1 METDEEL
8 PTGYGP
14 QTPPGDN
21 FLNDFV
27 QGEAD
32 AWAALS
38 RARGDPVAEDAHFAI
53 MMADGGSASVFGNPV
68 VLRRPLRAD
77 EWPAA
82 AATMH
87 AFFASRAGGDFLVF
101 SAWPTPDL
109 RDLGFGLVGHPPVME
124 RMPGPSGGAAPPVD
138 GLEIRPV
145 ADGRD
150 AAVWERVLVE
160 AYPVPELQPF
170 SPGSLLPPPA
180 LAAPGWHHWVGHLD
194 GVPVATASAFVDD
207 RHVRVEFV
215 SAQPGCRGRGVG
227 AAMTAA
233 AGDAD
238 PTKPAVLIA
247 SDLGQGVYRRLGYRA
262 LARFTLWVGHRGAPA
277 PGAA

>member
-38 RARGDPVAEDAHFAI
+38 RARGDPVVEDAHLGI
-53 MMADGGSASVFGNPV
+53 MMADGGSPSVFGNPV

-150 AAVWERVLVE
+150 AAVWE
-160 AYPVPELQPF
+160 
-170 SPGSLLPPPA
+170 LLPAPA

-194 GVPVATASAFVDD
+194 GEPVATASSFVDD

-215 SAQPGCRGRGVG
+215 SARPDRRGRGVG

-238 PTKPAVLIA
+238 PAKPAVLIA

-262 LARFTLWVGHRGAPA
+262 LARFTLWAGHRGAPA
-277 PGAA
+277 PGTA